1 MNFELLHPA
10 DQLVLIMDR
19 IYKNGLTTTSGG
31 NLSILDENGDIWITP
46 SGIDKGT
53 LTRGDIC
60 CVKAADKS
68 VVGTNRPSVELP
80 IHSSVY
86 ERRPDIRAVLHAHP
100 PGLVAFST
108 ARVLPDINLV
118 ANARRTLDSI
128 TMAEYAVPG
137 SKRLG
142 DNISKEFERGFSV
155 VVMENHG
162 VVIGADNLFDAYKK
176 FETLESLA
184 KLEINARKLG
194 SAKSL
199 EESEVNLSSTRDHHL
214 MDDFIPNKHTSEEC
228 AARRD
233 MTNLIRRSY
242 RQKLFGSTQGTY
254 SMRLSDGSFLIT
266 PYGVDRAYMDESDL
280 VLIKHGM
287 KESGKIPSRSVKLHQ
302 TIYNQHSEIN
312 SVLSANP
319 PYAMAFAVT
328 DVKFDPR
335 TIPESYILLRETK
348 KISYSSLYLEA
359 DKVSSLLSD
368 RTPVLI
374 CENNQILATGNSLL
388 HAFDRL
394 EVMEATAH
402 SIVLAL
408 DICDLTHISD
418 EQIKEIDKAFNL
430 N

>member
-53 LTRGDIC
+53 LTRSDIC
-60 CVKAADKS
+60 CVKKGGDIIGPHK
-68 VVGTNRPSVELP
+68 PSVELP
-80 IHSSVY
+80 IHSAVY
-86 ERRPDIRAVLHAHP
+86 KKRPDIRSVLHAHP
-100 PGLVAFST
+100 PALVAFST
-108 ARVLPDINLV
+108 ARVLPDINLM

-128 TMAEYAVPG
+128 TMAKYAVPG
-137 SKRLG
+137 SKALG
-142 DNISKEFERGFSV
+142 DNISKEFERGFGV

-162 VVIGADNLFDAYKK
+162 VVIGADSLFEAYKK

-184 KLEINARKLG
+184 NLEINARKLG
-194 SAKSL
+194 SVKSL
-199 EESEVNLSSTRDHHL
+199 GESEINLSSTRDHFL
-214 MDDFIPNKHTSEEC
+214 LDEFVPNKHSSEEC

-266 PYGVDRAYMDESDL
+266 PYDVDRAYMDESDL
-280 VLIKHGM
+280 VLIKNGM
-287 KESGKIPSRSVKLHQ
+287 KERGKIPSRSVKLHQ
-302 TIYNQHSEIN
+302 TIYKDHSGIN

-328 DVKFDPR
+328 DAKFDPR
-335 TIPESYILLRETK
+335 TIPESYILLRDTQ
-348 KISYSSLYLEA
+348 KISYSSLYLEPEM
-359 DKVSSLLSD
+359 VSSMFCD
-368 RTPVLI
+368 KTPVLI

-408 DICDLTHISD
+408 DICDVTHISE

-430 N
+430 S

>member
-1 MNFELLHPA
+1 MKFELQHPA

-53 LTRGDIC
+53 LTRNDIC
-60 CVKAADKS
+60 CVKADGKII
-68 VVGTNRPSVELP
+68 GPHKPSVEFP
-80 IHSSVY
+80 IHKSVY
-86 ERRPDIRAVLHAHP
+86 ERRPDISAVLHAHP
-100 PGLVAFST
+100 PALVAFST
-108 ARVLPDINLV
+108 SRVLPDINLV
-118 ANARRTLDSI
+118 ANARRTLESI

-137 SKRLG
+137 SKQLG
-142 DNISKEFERGFSV
+142 DNISKEFEKGFGV

-162 VVIGADNLFDAYKK
+162 VVIGADSLFDAYMK

-184 KLEINARKLG
+184 NLEINARKLG
-194 SAKSL
+194 SVISL
-199 EESEVNLSSTRDHHL
+199 KEAEVNLSSTRDHFL
-214 MDDFIPNKHTSEEC
+214 MDDFIPNKHSSEER

-233 MTNLIRRSY
+233 MINLIRRSY
-242 RQKLFGSTQGTY
+242 RQNLFGSTQGTY
-254 SMRLSDGSFLIT
+254 SMRLSDDSFLIT

-280 VLIKHGM
+280 VLVKYGM
-287 KESGKIPSRSVKLHQ
+287 KENGKIPSRSVKLHQ
-302 TIYNQHSEIN
+302 IIYKEHKEIN

-319 PYAMAFAVT
+319 PHAMAFAVT

-335 TIPESYILLRETK
+335 TIPESYILLRNTQ
-348 KISYSSLYLEA
+348 KISYSSLYLESEM
-359 DKVSSLLSD
+359 VSGLLSEK
-368 RTPVLI
+368 TPVLI

-402 SIVLAL
+402 SIILAL
-408 DICDLTHISD
+408 DIHELTHISQ
-418 EQIKEIDKAFNL
+418 EQIKEIDKAFGL
-430 N
+430 V